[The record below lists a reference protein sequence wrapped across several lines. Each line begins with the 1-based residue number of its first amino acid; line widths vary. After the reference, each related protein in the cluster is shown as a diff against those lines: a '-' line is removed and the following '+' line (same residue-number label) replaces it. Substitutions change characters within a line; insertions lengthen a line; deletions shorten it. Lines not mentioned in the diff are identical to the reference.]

1 MKIHMTPIGAYRGS
15 AGRKGPSKSV
25 LRYAEN
31 RGLLFPEVNDTFSG
45 DGTLGTE
52 GRQKENQCGE

>member
-1 MKIHMTPIGAYRGS
+1 MTPIGAYRGS